1 MKEICLP
8 PLEPKL
14 TKLTHTESWPKE
26 VGQSQFLFAY
36 FVAKIRVQPQNV
48 NPIKSCNSQPL
59 TSAKSTNKLWTRLV
73 HRNGIQVLYFR
84 GAQSVQRTLSL
95 CRCRIRCSRWMQLD
109 WRLPATDKRASIRRK
124 EDEGRMPFS
133 VFYMRAPKIV
143 MKILFINFVL
153 ISFGYFQ
160 SVSVMENMEK
170 NPKINCQLDFIV
182 GRLMMLMAT
191 LFGEI
196 VGKYLCKYF
205 FFFFLLLFVFCCTKI
220 APRMCVCEEN
230 ETVVCSKIGHLI
242 DENLMEYICHKY
254 SHEKHPTAAIHWLQY
269 RRAN

>member
-1 MKEICLP
+1 MFTTTWAQIDQI
-8 PLEPKL
+8 
-14 TKLTHTESWPKE
+14 THTESWPKE

-48 NPIKSCNSQPL
+48 NPIKTFNSQPL
-59 TSAKSTNKLWTRLV
+59 TSAKSTNKLWTRLT
-73 HRNGIQVLYFR
+73 HRYGIQVLYFR

-124 EDEGRMPFS
+124 EDGGRMPFS

-196 VGKYLCKYF
+196 VGKYLCK
-205 FFFFLLLFVFCCTKI
+205 FFFLLLFVFCCTKI

-230 ETVVCSKIGHLI
+230 EIAQKLAIWLMKIWWNIFAINIRMKSTPPPQFI
-242 DENLMEYICHKY
+242 DYN
-254 SHEKHPTAAIHWLQY
+254 TAERTNPRQ
-269 RRAN
+269 